1 MKRLLTSALCC
12 LFPFLALAQPRAIHP
27 TGEKDSLQLY
37 FSHSNAFTQQ
47 LTCTYWQR
55 DLSGRWVSSRNAGA
69 QLFISAIREF
79 DNRLNGYAFSYVFE
93 RSSSTT
99 SISSYSSTARFG
111 HEYYHAGGNDQ
122 FSKEYVT
129 SSMDMSTVPNYTTTT
144 SRSLY
149 RQGGLISPENYD
161 QLLNIGFGEQVDV
174 YYIASLGMKTERY
187 SQFLSQLD
195 ALREQNNGEPVWA
208 MRFLRTTDGQKEVVR
223 YCYVQD
229 GKPLNGG
236 FARAYYEMTYQDY
249 VLVLLEMNKYVT
261 PIEENYWKFT
271 VESPPHSSTANLPS
285 K

>member
-1 MKRLLTSALCC
+1 
-12 LFPFLALAQPRAIHP
+12 
-27 TGEKDSLQLY
+27 
-37 FSHSNAFTQQ
+37 
-47 LTCTYWQR
+47 
-55 DLSGRWVSSRNAGA
+55 
-69 QLFISAIREF
+69 
-79 DNRLNGYAFSYVFE
+79 
-93 RSSSTT
+93 
-99 SISSYSSTARFG
+99 
-111 HEYYHAGGNDQ
+111 
-122 FSKEYVT
+122 
-129 SSMDMSTVPNYTTTT
+129 MSTVPNYTTTT